1 LPSPDQNA
9 SARWLHDKEPGGL
22 RLFLGLL
29 ALLQALLIVSQAWL
43 LAGIVDSVLLG
54 GATLSGLGSLP
65 VLLLLV
71 FLARPVTDC
80 VSSGLAIDAAARIGR
95 RLRPELFARI
105 AAAGPALADRRGA
118 GALAITLIE
127 QVDSLERWY
136 AGFLPRRVA
145 AAVGVP
151 VVAAAVLWQDW
162 LAGLFLLL
170 AAPLIPL
177 FMMLVGWG
185 AERASHEQQHSLVRL
200 GGAFQDRL
208 RGLDTIRRFGSE
220 DQELARMS
228 GMIESFR
235 QRTLSVLRMAFLSTA
250 VLEFFSAAAIAA
262 VAIYVGLG
270 LLGYI
275 GFGPAGQLTLHTGLF
290 VLLLA
295 PEFFLPLR
303 QLSQAWHD
311 RAESMA
317 AAADLRVLDQTP
329 AARPEPERPIRPPS
343 AQACRL
349 DITDLV
355 FHHAGRGRILDRLS
369 LHVAPGERVLV
380 RGVSGCGKSTL
391 LDLIAG
397 FMRPTEGH
405 IRIDKLDLD
414 RIAARDLVALRGWM
428 GQQGGLFDGSLLDNV
443 RLSHPDAEPDA
454 VLAALA
460 AAGLAATVRRMP
472 GGLMTPLRAS
482 GEGLSGGEA
491 RRVLLARALLR
502 PRPLLL
508 LDEPTA
514 SLDAATSAELW
525 QTLSSL
531 SRQAGPTIVCASH
544 DPQADDWADTVY
556 TLVDGRLRG
565 PTP

>member
-1 LPSPDQNA
+1 MPSPDQNTN
-9 SARWLHDKEPGGL
+9 ARWLRSSEPGGL
-22 RLFLGLL
+22 RLALALL
-29 ALLQALLIVSQAWL
+29 AVLQALLIVAQAWL
-43 LAGIVDSVLLG
+43 LAAIVDSALFD
-54 GATLSGLGSLP
+54 GATLSDLGSLP
-65 VLLLLV
+65 ALLLV
-71 FLARPVTDC
+71 FLARAMIDSTRNW
-80 VSSGLAIDAAARIGR
+80 LAVDAAAHVKR
-95 RLRPELFARI
+95 RLRPKLFARV
-105 AAAGPALADRRGA
+105 AAAGPALGDRRGS
-118 GALAITLIE
+118 GALATTLIE
-127 QVDSLERWY
+127 QVDTLERWY
-136 AGFLPRRVA
+136 AGYLPRRIA

-151 VVAAAVLWQDW
+151 VIAAAVVWQDW

-170 AAPLIPL
+170 AAPLIPF
-177 FMMLVGWG
+177 FMILVGWG
-185 AERASHEQQHSLVRL
+185 AERASHQQQRSLVRL

-220 DQELARMS
+220 AHELARMS
-228 GMIESFR
+228 GLIESFR
-235 QRTLSVLRMAFLSTA
+235 QRTLSVLRLAFLSTA
-250 VLEFFSAAAIAA
+250 VLEFFSAVAIAA

-275 GFGPAGQLTLHTGLF
+275 GFGPAGQLTLHSGLF

-317 AAADLRVLDQTP
+317 AAADLRALDQTP
-329 AARPEPERPIRPPS
+329 AARPEPEQPIRPPS
-343 AQACRL
+343 VQASRL

-355 FHHAGRGRILDRLS
+355 FHRPGRGRILDRLN
-369 LHVAPGERVLV
+369 LRVAPGERVLV

-397 FMRPTEGH
+397 FMRPTDGH
-405 IRIDKLDLD
+405 IRIDDLDLD
-414 RIAARDLVALRGWM
+414 RIAGRDLVALRGWM
-428 GQQGGLFDGSLLDNV
+428 GQKGGLFDGSLLDNV
-443 RLSHPDAEPDA
+443 RLSNPDAKSDA

-460 AAGLAATVRRMP
+460 AAGLTATVRRMP
-472 GGLMTPLRAS
+472 AGLMTQLRAS

-514 SLDAATSAELW
+514 SLDAPTSGDLW

-531 SRQAGPTIVCASH
+531 SRQGGPTILCASH
-544 DPQADDWADTVY
+544 DPQAEHWADTVY

-565 PTP
+565 ATP